1 MAKLSRRSVL
11 RNSLALA
18 AAGTLARPYIANAA
32 AATAEVWWTQGFIPE
47 EDESI
52 KKIVADYEKA
62 SGDTIELSIMPFAPQ
77 RQKIVSA
84 VTSGVVPDLFWNN
97 PGEIIAL
104 HAWDD
109 KLVDVSDV
117 VETQKEEFTET
128 ALLNVN
134 CYNNV
139 EKKRSFY
146 GVPLTMDVL
155 PNHIWQPLVEKA
167 GYKIED
173 IPKTWDAF
181 YDFFKEVQ
189 KKLRTQ
195 GVRNVYG
202 MGLNVTTNGGDP
214 NNVFNYFMIAY
225 GGQDIVT
232 KDGKLHLDDP
242 KVKEAVIKALTYP
255 ATAYKE
261 GFVPPGAINWN
272 DADDN
277 NALHAKQIVM
287 DLDGTISSEV
297 AVIHKEQD
305 YKDLVTVG
313 LALSNEGK
321 PVPSQAG
328 CVSCLI
334 PKGAKNVAVSK
345 DFLKYLIQ
353 PKVNNEYL
361 KTGLARRVPAMPS
374 IVKGD
379 PWWLDPADPHRV
391 AYVNQALL
399 GPTTPQFWVYNPAFA
414 QVQNEHVFPTGWA
427 EIAKDGVAPQ
437 AAAEKAFKRVE
448 EIFAKYPIG

>member
-1 MAKLSRRSVL
+1 MTTLSRRSVL
-11 RNSLALA
+11 RSSLA
-18 AAGTLARPYIANAA
+18 AAAVGALARPYIVNAA
-32 AATAEVWWTQGFIPE
+32 DATAEVWWTQGFIPE

-62 SGDTIELSIMPFAPQ
+62 SGNTIELSIMPFAPQ

-117 VETQKEEFTET
+117 IETQREEFTET

-134 CYNNV
+134 CYNSV

-189 KKLRTQ
+189 KKLRAQ

-214 NNVFNYFMIAY
+214 NNVFNYFLIAY

-305 YKDLVTVG
+305 YKDLVTMG
-313 LALSNEGK
+313 LALSNDGK

-334 PKGAKNVAVSK
+334 PKGAKNVAVAK

-353 PKVNNEYL
+353 PKVNDEYL